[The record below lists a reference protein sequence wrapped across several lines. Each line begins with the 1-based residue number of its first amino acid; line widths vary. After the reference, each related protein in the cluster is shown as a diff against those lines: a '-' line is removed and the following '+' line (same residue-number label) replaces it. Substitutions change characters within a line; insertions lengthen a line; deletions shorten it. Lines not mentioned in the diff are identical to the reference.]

1 MGKCM
6 VLFYWNVGKC
16 TADPYACPLGIGH
29 LYFFWIEDNPISI
42 IKRKYQSEQVG
53 HENPDYR
60 SGETENK
67 FKLAGFILR
76 APTKQSSG
84 PRKPRKVQDKTETTS
99 EITVLDWATQ
109 KTKQIQVPS
118 SEVSSVVSWAL
129 AAPSNSRRVGER
141 FCWAITLWTQ
151 ETRIFTPSKILP
163 CISAPYKPVQ
173 KDMRAQANSRTS
185 VGCFNIFWS
194 KQASFRRF

>member
-1 MGKCM
+1 MEIPVRTSGSREPRLQKQG
-6 VLFYWNVGKC
+6 N
-16 TADPYACPLGIGH
+16 
-29 LYFFWIEDNPISI
+29 
-42 IKRKYQSEQVG
+42 RKQVQ
-53 HENPDYR
+53 
-60 SGETENK
+60 
-67 FKLAGFILR
+67 AGRIWRMTFILR
-76 APTKQSSG
+76 APTKRSSG

-163 CISAPYKPVQ
+163 CIFAPYKPAQ
-173 KDMRAQANSRTS
+173 KDMSAQANSRTS